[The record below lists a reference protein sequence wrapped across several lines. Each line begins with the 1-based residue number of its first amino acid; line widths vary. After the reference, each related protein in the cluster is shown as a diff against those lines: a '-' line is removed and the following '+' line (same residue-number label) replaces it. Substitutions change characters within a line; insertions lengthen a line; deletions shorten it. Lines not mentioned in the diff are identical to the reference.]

1 MKDIVISVS
10 AKTSD
15 TKVSNPILAVAGE
28 HLQTQAVIEFTDGF
42 IDGTATLEYKKK
54 SGTKGSLPLTKNGEV
69 YKASVTS
76 ALTDETPEIKCQ
88 VKVVQTAT
96 AQGTPIF
103 KSKTFVMKICDC
115 IDE

>member
-1 MKDIVISVS
+1 MKNIVITVS

-15 TKVSNPILAVAGE
+15 IKTSSPILAIKGE
-28 HLQTQAVIEFTDGF
+28 HLQTQAVVEFSDEF
-42 IDGTATLEYKKK
+42 VDGTATLEYKKK

-69 YKASVTS
+69 YTASVTS
-76 ALTDETPEIKCQ
+76 AVTDEAPEIKCQ
-88 VKVVQTAT
+88 VKVVQATT

-103 KSKTFVMKICDC
+103 KSKTFQMKICDC